1 MDQFKPVITAF
12 QANFQQHGDLGASLA
27 IYHEGRSVVE
37 IAGGYT
43 TPSRTT
49 AYRTTDLQ
57 MVFSISKAVTAIC
70 VGVLI
75 QDGKINPDERVCTYW
90 PAFTGHGKEDLTVA
104 QLLAHRSGV
113 IAFNRRYQIE
123 EMNNWD
129 LMIAESERAKPI
141 WTPGAA
147 FGYHVVSYSWMIGK
161 LVEEVSGI
169 SLAQFIQTRLCD
181 PFGITFYMGV
191 PDHAIDQV
199 IPVQEGHLF
208 TSIELWL
215 LRLFAILRLPLW
227 RALTFDGTLKLKSIE
242 VFNRRDVLQAVI
254 PSFNGVTNA
263 PSLAK
268 LFHALIAP
276 VDGLRLIQ
284 DETAAYFARP
294 ISEGIDQAI
303 GGGSRFSL
311 GMMLSCDNFPML
323 TAQSYGHYGVSG
335 SLVFNDPTHQVTMA
349 YVTNQ
354 FNGKNA
360 TDARVQN
367 LLNALRT
374 VLGIKG

>member
-1 MDQFKPVITAF
+1 
-12 QANFQQHGDLGASLA
+12 
-27 IYHEGRSVVE
+27 
-37 IAGGYT
+37 
-43 TPSRTT
+43 
-49 AYRTTDLQ
+49 
-57 MVFSISKAVTAIC
+57 
-70 VGVLI
+70 
-75 QDGKINPDERVCTYW
+75 
-90 PAFTGHGKEDLTVA
+90 
-104 QLLAHRSGV
+104 
-113 IAFNRRYQIE
+113 
-123 EMNNWD
+123 
-129 LMIAESERAKPI
+129 
-141 WTPGAA
+141 
-147 FGYHVVSYSWMIGK
+147 
-161 LVEEVSGI
+161 
-169 SLAQFIQTRLCD
+169 
-181 PFGITFYMGV
+181 
-191 PDHAIDQV
+191 
-199 IPVQEGHLF
+199 
-208 TSIELWL
+208 
-215 LRLFAILRLPLW
+215 
-227 RALTFDGTLKLKSIE
+227 
-242 VFNRRDVLQAVI
+242 
-254 PSFNGVTNA
+254 
-263 PSLAK
+263 
-268 LFHALIAP
+268 LIAP

>member
-12 QANFQQHGDLGASLA
+12 QANFQHHGDLGSSLA
-27 IYHEGRSVVE
+27 IYHDGRPVVE

-43 TPSRTT
+43 TPTRTT
-49 AYRTTDLQ
+49 PYHASDLQ
-57 MVFSISKAVTAIC
+57 IVFSISKAVTAIC
-70 VGVLI
+70 AAVLI
-75 QDGKINPDERVCTYW
+75 QDGKLNPDERVCTYW
-90 PAFTGHGKEDLTVA
+90 PGFAGHGKEDLTVA

-113 IAFNRRYQIE
+113 IAFNRRYQIA
-123 EMNNWD
+123 EMIDWNF
-129 LMIAESERAKPI
+129 MIAEAERAKPI

-161 LVEEVSGI
+161 VVEVVSGI
-169 SLAQFIQTRLCD
+169 PLAQFIQTRLCD
-181 PFGITFYMGV
+181 PLGVTFYMGV

-208 TSIELWL
+208 TPVELWV
-215 LRLFAILRLPLW
+215 LRLFGVLRHPLW
-227 RALTFDGTLKLKSIE
+227 RALTFDGTLKLKGVE

-276 VDGLRLIQ
+276 VDGTRLLH
-284 DETAAYFARP
+284 DTTAAYFTRP
-294 ISEGIDQAI
+294 LSEGVDQAL
-303 GGGSRFSL
+303 GGESRFSL
-311 GMMLSCDNFPML
+311 GMMLSCQNFPLL

-335 SLVFNDPTHQVTMA
+335 SVVFNDPTHQITMA

-354 FNGKNA
+354 FNGRNS